1 MPFFAKCDLCGD
13 EADVKHCSGCHKK
26 AYCSTKCQKR
36 GWKAGHK
43 EQCGKE
49 EEEEEKVEEE
59 EKKPAAAEP
68 LFTGMS
74 EKEIRHLNKK
84 RSNIRRQHCSG
95 CGKAVPKKKRWQQR
109 GCACH
114 SVTYCGE
121 ECIIGITRR
130 GGKHGRR

>member
-1 MPFFAKCDLCGD
+1 MPFANCDHCGI
-13 EADVKHCSGCHKK
+13 ETDVKHCSGCHKK

-43 EQCGKE
+43 EECGKE

-59 EKKPAAAEP
+59 EEEEEKKPAAAEP
-68 LFTGMS
+68 LFAGMS

-95 CGKAVPKKKRWQQR
+95 CGKAVPKKKRKQC
-109 GCACH
+109 GACH
-114 SVTYCGE
+114 SVTYCM
-121 ECIIGITRR
+121 R
-130 GGKHGRR
+130 